1 MKRIY
6 STIIILIFFSLI
18 VIANKGEKEQDN
30 EKPILVYSVVEQT
43 SDETGG
49 NEIWVIKDGKIQ
61 NTGIE
66 AYEIYW
72 MLDQRDYDGDGL
84 EEAYV
89 AQSTGGSGYCPP
101 FIVYFNK
108 NTETFHKVEFKNLG
122 VFLKDSVELW
132 NGIWSF
138 TGGTPSHYERYVFKS
153 GRIIKVED
161 YTHPWPYGAEILL
174 CLEPNT
180 MFIELEAESGDKRN
194 VLFDLDSDGQNEII
208 ECEYMHGVNWED
220 FERDY
225 KPTMNIMIH
234 WSNGQ
239 NTDLTYDETW
249 LNFIVLST
257 KTNGKNDLSSGKKGC
272 IYKWDGRKYKL
283 Q

>member
-18 VIANKGEKEQDN
+18 AIANKGEKEQDN

-89 AQSTGGSGYCPP
+89 AQSTGGSGYSTRTPKL
-101 FIVYFNK
+101 FIRLNLRTWVYSLK
-108 NTETFHKVEFKNLG
+108 TLLSCGMGYGRLQVE
-122 VFLKDSVELW
+122 
-132 NGIWSF
+132 
-138 TGGTPSHYERYVFKS
+138 PH
-153 GRIIKVED
+153 
-161 YTHPWPYGAEILL
+161 H
-174 CLEPNT
+174 
-180 MFIELEAESGDKRN
+180 
-194 VLFDLDSDGQNEII
+194 
-208 ECEYMHGVNWED
+208 
-220 FERDY
+220 
-225 KPTMNIMIH
+225 TMNAM
-234 WSNGQ
+234 SLKVG
-239 NTDLTYDETW
+239 E
-249 LNFIVLST
+249 
-257 KTNGKNDLSSGKKGC
+257 
-272 IYKWDGRKYKL
+272 
-283 Q
+283 